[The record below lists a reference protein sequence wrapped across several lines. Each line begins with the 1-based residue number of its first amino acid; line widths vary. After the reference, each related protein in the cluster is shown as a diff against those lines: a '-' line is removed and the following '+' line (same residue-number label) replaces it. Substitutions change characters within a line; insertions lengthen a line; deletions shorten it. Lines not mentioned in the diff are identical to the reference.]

1 MNARLYDPVLHTFL
15 SPDVNITDP
24 SNPQNYNRYAYALNN
39 PLMYVDYSGNDPV
52 TVAIATAAIIGA
64 FIGGVT
70 YVGLSLFNGTAITW
84 GGLAKNIIIGAISG
98 AASGGIGQIM
108 NSANAAIC
116 IATQTLSQMQIN
128 IILAIPGAL
137 MHGISQG
144 IIQGVSGGNAE
155 QSFVSAA
162 ISSIAGSGFSMTG
175 SFGKSIVGQSLFAS
189 VAGGLTSHFQ
199 GGNFWE
205 GAAIGLTVGLLNH
218 AGKKLGEAI
227 DNKMGEINDTVEK
240 INSIFKNGDYETEI
254 GNLMNMEEGT
264 VVRGEALDKYIP
276 KASSIFIKITR
287 IKGGIQ
293 FDVKFTASLGMKVA
307 MTKIKDG
314 SVAYINRMSID
325 DAVRGKLD
333 VIHINSP
340 GNILRKDPFNI
351 YVDKNVYTLP
361 NKNGSYKWYNL
372 RD

>member
-1 MNARLYDPVLHTFL
+1 M
-15 SPDVNITDP
+15 
-24 SNPQNYNRYAYALNN
+24 
-39 PLMYVDYSGNDPV
+39 
-52 TVAIATAAIIGA
+52 
-64 FIGGVT
+64 
-70 YVGLSLFNGTAITW
+70 
-84 GGLAKNIIIGAISG
+84 
-98 AASGGIGQIM
+98 
-108 NSANAAIC
+108 
-116 IATQTLSQMQIN
+116 
-128 IILAIPGAL
+128 
-137 MHGISQG
+137 
-144 IIQGVSGGNAE
+144 
-155 QSFVSAA
+155 
-162 ISSIAGSGFSMTG
+162 
-175 SFGKSIVGQSLFAS
+175 
-189 VAGGLTSHFQ
+189 Q

-218 AGKKLGEAI
+218 AGKKLSAAI

-240 INSIFKNGDYETEI
+240 INSIFKNGDYETELS
-254 GNLMNMEEGT
+254 NLMNMEEGT

-307 MTKIKDG
+307 ITKIKDG

-325 DAVRGKLD
+325 DVVRGKLD

-361 NKNGSYKWYNL
+361 NKNGSYKWCNL